1 MNITNNFKKGVI
13 KETLSLLL
21 KISDKIWEEQQK

>member
-13 KETLSLLL
+13 KETLSLLP